1 MGFCSMDCRYGYH
14 LGEVDKRKKRLAAA
28 LMGQRKMSS
37 VVTRMAAGKAN
48 KAAAGKKAGEVS
60 CRPIFFTCAE
70 AE

>member
-1 MGFCSMDCRYGYH
+1 MGFCSMDCRYGYFH
-14 LGEVDKRKKRLAAA
+14 GEVVKRQKKLAAV
-28 LMGQRKMSS
+28 LLGQRKMSS